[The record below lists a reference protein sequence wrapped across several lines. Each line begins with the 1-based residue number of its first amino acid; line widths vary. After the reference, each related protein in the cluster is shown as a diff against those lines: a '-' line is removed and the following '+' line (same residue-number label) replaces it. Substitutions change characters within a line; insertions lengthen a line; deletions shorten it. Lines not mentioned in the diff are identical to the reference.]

1 MHHQGRKTISQV
13 IYLDT
18 YRQKRLPTSANVSHE
33 ILDDAEEAIQEIA
46 KHLLDAIRVVTARH
60 RHRQQ

>member
-1 MHHQGRKTISQV
+1 V

-18 YRQKRLPTSANVSHE
+18 YRQKRAPENANVSPE

-46 KHLLDAIRVVTARH
+46 KHLLQAIRIVTARH